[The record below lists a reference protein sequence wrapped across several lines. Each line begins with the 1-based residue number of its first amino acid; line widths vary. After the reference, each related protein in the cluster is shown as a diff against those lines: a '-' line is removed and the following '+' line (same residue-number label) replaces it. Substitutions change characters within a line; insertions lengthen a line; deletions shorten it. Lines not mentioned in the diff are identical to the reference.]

1 MSYECLCGELI
12 SVEFP
17 KEIHFEKDDEVFQTI
32 LEGEI
37 FRLECSHCGSVYKIE
52 EQALF
57 ISKASNF
64 SLQFYPEE
72 MRAQVVTGAVTFP
85 QGVNRVVVGYHELVE
100 KLLLWRD
107 GLDDRVIE
115 YLKYDFYR
123 TAPRKAALFFSGC
136 TETKLE
142 FWIHGLEENKVG
154 KTGLGRSDYDEIL
167 GKLDVI
173 KNSAKFRDYLS
184 PPRVCIRDSLWQFDS
199 MG

>member
-1 MSYECLCGELI
+1 
-12 SVEFP
+12 
-17 KEIHFEKDDEVFQTI
+17 
-32 LEGEI
+32 
-37 FRLECSHCGSVYKIE
+37 
-52 EQALF
+52 
-57 ISKASNF
+57 
-64 SLQFYPEE
+64 
-72 MRAQVVTGAVTFP
+72 
-85 QGVNRVVVGYHELVE
+85 VVVGYHELVE